1 MFIFAP
7 LVAARSERK
16 LSLSALLSKNADNRF
31 DFFEDTSSCD
41 ASASLLLESVGNSER
56 ASASSSLAPENPRYL
71 IRLCLGLFEV
81 RVSITFQ
88 SAFSVSRVAAA
99 ILDSQM
105 LSKFFCF
112 KAFSN
117 ASVDV
122 PTPASI
128 AKVDILNFD
137 DRLCGGLEGISD
149 LVKLITLPPNPKDA
163 PQGLSNHL
171 GALVKLKLA
180 PCGCDWALLKKSS
193 SLTVCIWLPE
203 IGWASGFE
211 FWIVCIPILPSKDA
225 VARRF
230 GL

>member
-1 MFIFAP
+1 M
-7 LVAARSERK
+7 
-16 LSLSALLSKNADNRF
+16 
-31 DFFEDTSSCD
+31 
-41 ASASLLLESVGNSER
+41 LLESVVNSER
-56 ASASSSLAPENPRYL
+56 PSVSSSLAPENPRYL

-117 ASVDV
+117 ESVDV

-128 AKVDILNFD
+128 AKVDILIFVD
-137 DRLCGGLEGISD
+137 LLCVVGLEGLSD
-149 LVKLITLPPNPKDA
+149 LVKLTTLPPNPKDA

-171 GALVKLKLA
+171 GALVKLKPA

-193 SLTVCIWLPE
+193 SFTVCVWLPE
-203 IGWASGFE
+203 TGWASGFE
-211 FWIVCIPILPSKDA
+211 FWIVCIPILPSNDA
-225 VARRF
+225 VARRL